1 MNDETHKT
9 IRVHATMHTDL
20 FADIN
25 VPIDT
30 DEDDIWQFI
39 RDGNID
45 GGVRDQL
52 WLAEH
57 ATGYGDMVQYEGFMS
72 SGWTWEDPIYDYEF
86 NPDAVDVSEE
96 ILKS

>member
-1 MNDETHKT
+1 MTNETHKT

-25 VPIDT
+25 VPIDA

-45 GGVRDQL
+45 GEGMV
-52 WLAEH
+52 EYE
-57 ATGYGDMVQYEGFMS
+57 YGG
-72 SGWTWEDPIYDYEF
+72 GWTWDDPIYDCEF
-86 NPDAVDVSEE
+86 NPDAEDVSEE
-96 ILKS
+96 ILES

>member
-1 MNDETHKT
+1 MNNETHKT
-9 IRVHATMHTDL
+9 IRVLATMETDL
-20 FADIN
+20 SLSIN

-45 GGVRDQL
+45 GGNMFAHDGL
-52 WLAEH
+52 LD
-57 ATGYGDMVQYEGFMS
+57 G
-72 SGWTWEDPIYDYEF
+72 GWRWQEPIYDYEF
-86 NPDAVDVSEE
+86 DPKAKDYSKE